1 MYNTMDTLRKSLLYR
16 SEHRGTREA
25 DMIIGSF
32 ARKNIEQLTDSQL
45 EVYEKLL
52 ELPDQD
58 LLNWAMKLSPL
69 PAEHKSDVM
78 TWLIEYVQNPS

>member
-1 MYNTMDTLRKSLLYR
+1 MDILKKSLLYR

-25 DMIIGSF
+25 DMIIGRF
-32 ARKNIEQLTDSQL
+32 ARDNIQKMTDTQLNNF
-45 EVYEKLL
+45 EVLL

-69 PAEHKSDVM
+69 PSEYKSDVM
-78 TWLIEYVQNPS
+78 TWLIDYVQNPS